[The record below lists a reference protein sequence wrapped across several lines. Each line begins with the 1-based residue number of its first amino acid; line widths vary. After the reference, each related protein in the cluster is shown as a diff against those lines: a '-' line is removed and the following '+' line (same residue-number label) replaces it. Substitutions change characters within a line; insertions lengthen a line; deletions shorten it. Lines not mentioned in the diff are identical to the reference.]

1 MLDKFHYTHNHYKS
15 HLESLVGAFT
25 VTVTGLIQG
34 ENEPASRA
42 EVEIPRVRKD
52 RLFICPEMNWKLWLA
67 NL

>member
-25 VTVTGLIQG
+25 GLIQG
-34 ENEPASRA
+34 EDEPASRA

-52 RLFICPEMNWKLWLA
+52 RLFVCPEMNWKLWLVK
-67 NL
+67 L